1 MAPLKCILCLFVL
14 GLQLLQAVP
23 YLSLADTDWTAGG
36 DSLLITAAT
45 GNELLRVAPE
55 TGAITAKLPLG
66 VPLSG
71 SVVSSDDRWIYTTG
85 GGSQGKVFVIDAQQ
99 NTVTRTI
106 EVGHSPNAPVL
117 SPDGTRLYVCNQ
129 FDNDL
134 SVIDLATAKEIA
146 RVPVVREPVAA
157 DITPDGRQLFV
168 ANLIP
173 FGRADVEYI
182 ASSISVIDTE
192 SFEVT
197 QIPLL
202 NGAEGLRGL
211 KVSPDGDYVFVSH
224 ILARFQVPTTQ
235 LERGWVATNGLSV
248 IRVSDQKLIHTVLL
262 DDINLGFPNPWAID
276 FSEDGNSLIV
286 TSAGNHEL
294 SLIDLPAMLEKV
306 QETAAETENQEQS
319 NLYVHN
325 DLSFLSGIR
334 TRIPLKGKG
343 PRSIA
348 VSGQQAYVSHYFSDS
363 IDVVDFSNPRSIQI
377 ESFELNPNLQMSQE
391 RLGEL
396 YWHDASLCFQKWL
409 SCSSCHPDARTDGL
423 NWDLLNDGIANPKNA
438 KSMLYAHRTPPTTWL
453 GVRAN
458 AEVSVR
464 AGIKHIQFA
473 VRPEADAEALD
484 AYLKSLRP
492 EPSPHLVNG
501 ELSESALRGKE
512 LFRTQRCSRC
522 HEGELYTDLQQH
534 YVGTTR
540 GVDEGKPVDTP
551 SLIEVWR
558 TAPYLHDGRAATIR
572 DVLTSDE
579 HAAIFSRTERLSE
592 EELSDLEAFILSL

>member
-1 MAPLKCILCLFVL
+1 MSLFRYILYLL
-14 GLQLLQAVP
+14 GCGLHLLQAAP
-23 YLSLADTDWTAGG
+23 YLSLADTDWTEGG
-36 DSLLITAAT
+36 DSLLVTAAT
-45 GNELLRVAPE
+45 GNELVRVAPE
-55 TGAITAKLPLG
+55 TGAITARLPLG

-71 SVVSSDDRWIYTTG
+71 SVVSSDGRWIYTTG
-85 GGSQGKVFVIDAQQ
+85 GGSLGKVFVIDAQQ

-106 EVGHSPNAPVL
+106 EVGHGPNAPVL

-157 DITPDGRQLFV
+157 DITPDGRKLFV

-182 ASSISVIDTE
+182 ASSISVIDTQ

-235 LERGWVATNGLSV
+235 LERGWVATNALSV
-248 IRVSDQKLIHTVLL
+248 IRVSDQKLIHAVLL

-286 TSAGNHEL
+286 ASAGNHEL

-334 TRIPLKGKG
+334 KRRLGSRRRTI
-343 PRSIA
+343 
-348 VSGQQAYVSHYFSDS
+348 GQRFGDA
-363 IDVVDFSNPRSIQI
+363 VDF
-377 ESFELNPNLQMSQE
+377 
-391 RLGEL
+391 
-396 YWHDASLCFQKWL
+396 
-409 SCSSCHPDARTDGL
+409 
-423 NWDLLNDGIANPKNA
+423 
-438 KSMLYAHRTPPTTWL
+438 
-453 GVRAN
+453 
-458 AEVSVR
+458 
-464 AGIKHIQFA
+464 
-473 VRPEADAEALD
+473 
-484 AYLKSLRP
+484 
-492 EPSPHLVNG
+492 
-501 ELSESALRGKE
+501 
-512 LFRTQRCSRC
+512 
-522 HEGELYTDLQQH
+522 
-534 YVGTTR
+534 
-540 GVDEGKPVDTP
+540 
-551 SLIEVWR
+551 
-558 TAPYLHDGRAATIR
+558 
-572 DVLTSDE
+572 
-579 HAAIFSRTERLSE
+579 
-592 EELSDLEAFILSL
+592 